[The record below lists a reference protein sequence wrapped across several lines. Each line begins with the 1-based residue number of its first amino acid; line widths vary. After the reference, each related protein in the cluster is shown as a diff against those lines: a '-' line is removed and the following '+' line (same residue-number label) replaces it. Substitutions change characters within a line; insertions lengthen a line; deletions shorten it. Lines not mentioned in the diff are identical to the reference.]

1 MKQDLNRLLREY
13 LARVRGRRIW
23 KNIFST
29 LACAVVFCTVYA
41 LILPAITLEWEATEP
56 VETTSYI
63 ETVAPTEPVTE
74 VATEAVTEAVTE
86 ANTETVT
93 EASTEAV
100 TEASSE
106 AVAEEVTTEAA
117 ELTESEEETSGE
129 TTEQTAEE
137 ATEETTEEAT
147 EETPEAEE
155 EADLPEL
162 EEYVTNVFFTDTAYD
177 AAADHFDTVM
187 HVYFRL
193 PQSVLAVQEQCAC
206 DYQLP
211 GRLAPRTD
219 LMWNVTDFYYVPA
232 NTTTAVKAGTFT
244 FTFDWD
250 TNKYVCVLDFD
261 REAIGSADPIEG
273 YLWFP
278 AEINR
283 YALQEEGG
291 YIYLVLSNGAGVSI
305 PAPVMPET
313 ETTEDASEDITDETT
328 E

>member
-1 MKQDLNRLLREY
+1 MRQEFNKLLREY

-29 LACAVVFCTVYA
+29 LACVVVFCTVYA

-74 VATEAVTEAVTE
+74 AATETVTEAATEAVTEAT
-86 ANTETVT
+86 TETVT
-93 EASTEAV
+93 EAATQAVTEASSEAV

-106 AVAEEVTTEAA
+106 AVTEEVTTEAA
-117 ELTESEEETSGE
+117 ELTEPEEETQEE
-129 TTEQTAEE
+129 TAQ
-137 ATEETTEEAT
+137 ETTEEAT
-147 EETPEAEE
+147 EEVTEAEE
-155 EADLPEL
+155 EVDLPEL
-162 EEYVTNVFFTDTAYD
+162 EEYVTNVYFTDTVYD

-187 HVYFRL
+187 HISFRL
-193 PQSVLAVQEQCAC
+193 PRSVLASGGQYAC

-219 LMWNVTDFYYVPA
+219 LMWNVTDFDYVPA
-232 NTTTAVKAGTFT
+232 NTTTAVKAGAFT

-250 TNKYVCVLDFD
+250 TNRYLCVLDFD
-261 REAIGSADPIEG
+261 RDAIGTEDPIEG
-273 YLWFP
+273 SLCFP

-291 YIYLVLSNGAGVSI
+291 YIYLCLLYTSPS
-305 PAPVMPET
+305 PRDRQKSRMPSS
-313 ETTEDASEDITDETT
+313 A
-328 E
+328 